1 MWFSILIS
9 NYLAILVNT
18 EQVPFLSEMHDMG
31 EVRTLFAAE
40 VRSEFARMTVFPM
53 YLRCPMTKSDRNIAK
68 MIESKEF
75 CSFHN
80 SIYKN
85 IEINTNIMTD
95 ETKYITA
102 ERRKKLLKA
111 FERYDRK
118 ALKYLI
124 NNIKLIKDMCDDFL
138 LHCS

>member
-53 YLRCPMTKSDRNIAK
+53 YLPCPMTKSDRNIAK
-68 MIESKEF
+68 VIESKEF
-75 CSFHN
+75 CF
-80 SIYKN
+80 
-85 IEINTNIMTD
+85 
-95 ETKYITA
+95 
-102 ERRKKLLKA
+102 
-111 FERYDRK
+111 
-118 ALKYLI
+118 
-124 NNIKLIKDMCDDFL
+124 CDDFL